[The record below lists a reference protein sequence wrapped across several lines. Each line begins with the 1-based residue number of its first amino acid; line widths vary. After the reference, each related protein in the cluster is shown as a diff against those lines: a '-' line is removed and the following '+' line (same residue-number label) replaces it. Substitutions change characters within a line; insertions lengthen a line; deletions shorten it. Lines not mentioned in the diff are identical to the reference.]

1 MLLQVPGDQFGHLEH
16 ADLLLAIEDDLQC
29 GIRVDEGLLLGVL
42 ELVFLDVIPELLGEF
57 GPGQRLGTD
66 DCRQGFIGL
75 DWLQEPSIWFSFGGF
90 GGLCT
95 SRRRRGLARRGFFR
109 RVSRGA
115 R

>member
-57 GPGQRLGTD
+57 GRET
-66 DCRQGFIGL
+66 
-75 DWLQEPSIWFSFGGF
+75 
-90 GGLCT
+90 
-95 SRRRRGLARRGFFR
+95 FFF
-109 RVSRGA
+109 VKILTNDKVIHSGC
-115 R
+115 